1 MRQEDRSRLVPLS
14 EAPDFQVSP
23 GDPDVR
29 GWQVHGAEGGR
40 VGVVDDIIVDLDA
53 GRVRYLRVRLDDAG
67 ESDELV
73 LIPVGLATL
82 EPERDAVSVPTVT
95 VASMEALERHG
106 GGLVESVLVV
116 HRVSV
121 ELVFIRR
128 IRTEVGR
135 RLRAD
140 ASDED
145 EFYAHAV
152 YDENRFYEPRRRTLE
167 REVLENMA
175 ITSVSDTD
183 DSPVIVGEVSAGQVD
198 VPIVEDSDHAAP

>member
-106 GGLVESVLVV
+106 GGLVEREYEIAV
-116 HRVSV
+116 
-121 ELVFIRR
+121 RR
-128 IRTEVGR
+128 GIIAAAPEAAAD
-135 RLRAD
+135 LRAD

-167 REVLENMA
+167 REVLEIMA

>member
-1 MRQEDRSRLVPLS
+1 MRQEDRTRLVPLS
-14 EAPDFQVSP
+14 EAPDFQVSQ

-29 GWQVHGAEGGR
+29 GWLVHGAEGSP

-53 GRVRYLRVRLDDAG
+53 ERVRYLCVRLDDAG

-106 GGLVESVLVV
+106 GGLVEREYEIAV
-116 HRVSV
+116 
-121 ELVFIRR
+121 RR
-128 IRTEVGR
+128 GIIAAAPEAAGD
-135 RLRAD
+135 LRAD

-175 ITSVSDTD
+175 VTSVSDTD

-198 VPIVEDSDHAAP
+198 VPIVEDSDHLAP

>member
-29 GWQVHGAEGGR
+29 GWQVHGAGGGR
-40 VGVVDDIIVDLDA
+40 VGVVDDIIVDIDA

-106 GGLVESVLVV
+106 GGLVEREYEIAV
-116 HRVSV
+116 
-121 ELVFIRR
+121 RR
-128 IRTEVGR
+128 GIIAAAPEAAAD
-135 RLRAD
+135 LRAD

-175 ITSVSDTD
+175 VTSVSDTD